1 MFDLK
6 YTTQISINMHTRVSI
21 NLYIFKRK
29 QLFNRYWFGSL
40 VQTICNNVNL
50 TIESINYC
58 IFGCT
63 VNAYFEPLSVDPSK
77 IRFVYII
84 AVEITHWLIFFV
96 LLTENLQLN
105 THTERTQTDWDQH
118 KYELVSVDWTHG
130 IFEKCKLFLLFNW
143 YEQKKHTRLLVSTP

>member
-1 MFDLK
+1 MFYLK

-40 VQTICNNVNL
+40 VQTICNNVNS

-58 IFGCT
+58 IFGCQCIFRT
-63 VNAYFEPLSVDPSK
+63 IVSRSERNSICLYYRRWYYA
-77 IRFVYII
+77 
-84 AVEITHWLIFFV
+84 LIDFFV
-96 LLTENLQLN
+96 LLTENLQLI
-105 THTERTQTDWDQH
+105 HTQRTQIDWDQH

-143 YEQKKHTRLLVSTP
+143 YEQKKNTHDY